1 MSEFSKEI
9 VIKKEDIEPF
19 IYFVCSIA
27 QRGKMYGG
35 LNGKS
40 DNIGGILDRFIN
52 IIPESIIFN
61 NYFLPKISDKLTV
74 IPDYYEYDP
83 KKAGIAPDV
92 LGIKSETKFFPFVE
106 FDNIW
111 RSKDKAPQI
120 EIKTFKKKQFM
131 VSLRNQN
138 YNNKYLVMI
147 EMNLKSDYLLPFF
160 EQSVL
165 SDKVYEKMKMD
176 NSIFIKKNEFNTVT
190 YLTKVDL
197 KPNPIGTLKLITVCL
212 ADDFMNYANH
222 FKAKESPFYIEEIKE
237 TRNSKSI
244 ESKPLLNYL
253 SLNTSGLYSWRNNI
267 LDKEKNHKL
276 LDVYIQNPENL
287 NFIKSSKSSITFKT
301 KGNSKL
307 NDIELKDNQTYIIKF
322 KLLDR
327 SSNNGEEYFI
337 NKSIID
343 KIPNSEVKML
353 TEIKDFIS

>member
-40 DNIGGILDRFIN
+40 DSMGGILDRFIN

-61 NYFLPKISDKLTV
+61 KYFLPKISDKLTV

-92 LGIKSETKFFPFVE
+92 LGIKFESKSFPFVE
-106 FDNIW
+106 FENIW
-111 RSKDKAPQI
+111 KSKDKAPQI
-120 EIKTFKKKQFM
+120 ELKTFKKKQYM

-147 EMNLKSDYLLPFF
+147 EMDLKSDYLIPFF
-160 EQSVL
+160 DESVL
-165 SDKVYEKMKMD
+165 SNKVYEKMRME
-176 NSIFIKKNEFNTVT
+176 NSIFIKKNDFNTIAS
-190 YLTKVDL
+190 LTKVDL
-197 KPNPIGTLKLITVCL
+197 KPSPLGTLKLITVCL
-212 ADDFMNYANH
+212 ADDFMLYANH

-237 TRNSKSI
+237 TRNSKSL
-244 ESKPLLNYL
+244 EDKPLLNYL
-253 SLNTSGLYSWRNNI
+253 SLNYNGLYRWHNNI
-267 LDKEKNHKL
+267 LNNESNHKL
-276 LDVYIQNPENL
+276 LDVYLENPENIFL
-287 NFIKSSKSSITFKT
+287 IKSSKSSITIKT
-301 KGNSKL
+301 LGKSKI
-307 NDIELKDNQTYIIKF
+307 NDEELKDNQTYIIKF

-337 NKSIID
+337 NKSIVN
-343 KIPNSEVKML
+343 KIPNSEVKMIN
-353 TEIKDFIS
+353 EIKDFIS